1 MANKPISE
9 DNPFANLSD
18 VQCEHIQN
26 WYQKHI
32 SLTLTNLLKGSPN
45 PVSERVWLSGCS
57 NQGPNTLLVS

>member
-18 VQCEHIQN
+18 VQCEQIQN

-32 SLTLTNLLKGSPN
+32 SLTLPLKDISGG
-45 PVSERVWLSGCS
+45 LSIITTKVVI
-57 NQGPNTLLVS
+57 TLC

>member
-18 VQCEHIQN
+18 VQCEQIQN

-32 SLTLTNLLKGSPN
+32 SLTLTTLLKGSK
-45 PVSERVWLSGCS
+45 SGQVIES
-57 NQGPNTLLVS
+57 N